1 MGSDLGN
8 NFKTKDFYIN
18 SDNKLVQLCS
28 IYEAAELKPTL
39 KYRLKSFILRL
50 LYKRSINIL

>member
-1 MGSDLGN
+1 MGSAWDN
-8 NFKTKDFYIN
+8 NFKVRDFYIN
-18 SDNKLVQLCS
+18 SDNKWVQLCS
-28 IYEAAELKPTL
+28 ISKAPELKPTL